1 MLHPNGTIKTITMV
15 RPFITMTVLAAT
27 LPIFAQQPADRPRVY
42 TTEQATAGQREL
54 ADNKFGTCS
63 DCHAKSLA
71 GRSGDKGETPELSSL
86 PDNLQTTIRNN
97 GGRVPQLAGPKFL
110 ARWGTRST
118 KDFSWEIMSRFSGDL
133 SEETQLNIMAY
144 ILRLNGA
151 LPGTQPLTR
160 STNIQIGTL
169 VK

>member
-1 MLHPNGTIKTITMV
+1 MLPLTVSYNGIMKLRT
-15 RPFITMTVLAAT
+15 FITMIVLAAT
-27 LPIFAQQPADRPRVY
+27 LPIFAQQPAERPRVY
-42 TTEQATAGQREL
+42 TAEQAAAGQREL

-71 GRSGDKGETPELSSL
+71 GRSGDKGEIPELGSL
-86 PDNLQTTIRNN
+86 PDNLQTTIRNY

-118 KDFSWEIMSRFSGDL
+118 KDFSWEMMSRFSDPL

-144 ILRLNGA
+144 ILQLNGA
-151 LPGTQPLTR
+151 LAGTQPLTR
-160 STNIQIGTL
+160 STDIKIDSL
-169 VK
+169 IK

>member
-1 MLHPNGTIKTITMV
+1 MML
-15 RPFITMTVLAAT
+15 RPFIAMIVLAGI

-133 SEETQLNIMAY
+133 SEEMQLNIMAY
-144 ILRLNGA
+144 ILQLNGA

-160 STNIQIGTL
+160 STDIQIGTL

>member
-1 MLHPNGTIKTITMV
+1 MWAIKALMMV
-15 RPFITMTVLAAT
+15 RPFITMIVLAAT

-42 TTEQATAGQREL
+42 TAEQAAAGQREL

-63 DCHAKSLA
+63 DCHATSLG
-71 GRSGDKGETPELSSL
+71 GRFGDKGETPELSSL

-110 ARWGTRST
+110 ARWGARST
-118 KDFSWEIMSRFSGDL
+118 KDFSWEMMSRFSGPL

-144 ILRLNGA
+144 ILQLNGA
-151 LPGTQPLTR
+151 LPGPQPLTR
-160 STNIQIGTL
+160 ETDIEIGRL
-169 VK
+169 VGSPAK

>member
-1 MLHPNGTIKTITMV
+1 MWATTTIMTV
-15 RPFITMTVLAAT
+15 RPFITMMVLAAT
-27 LPIFAQQPADRPRVY
+27 LPIFAQQSADRPRVY
-42 TTEQATAGQREL
+42 TAEQAAAGQREL

-63 DCHAKSLA
+63 DCHANSLA
-71 GRSGDKGETPELSSL
+71 GRAGDKEETPELSSL

-97 GGRVPQLAGPKFL
+97 GGRVPQLAGPKYL
-110 ARWGTRST
+110 ARWGARST
-118 KDFSWEIMSRFSGDL
+118 KDFSREMMSRFTGPL